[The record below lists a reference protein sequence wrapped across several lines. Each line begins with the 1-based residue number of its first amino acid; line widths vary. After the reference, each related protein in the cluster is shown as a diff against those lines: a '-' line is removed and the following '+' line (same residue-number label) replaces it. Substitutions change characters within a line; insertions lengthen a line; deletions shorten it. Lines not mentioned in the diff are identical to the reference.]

1 MPRHLAEEA
10 CGKTLFFGLCYHSR
24 AMAKASPITLDTQI
38 ITLYKSGV
46 PRLGQPTARKLAL
59 ALGGVAGKQDA
70 AEATIED
77 LLNYLPMRYED
88 RSNMGRISE
97 LQHGMEASLELYVRV
112 AGGFQVGRNR
122 SPKQPKLY
130 IFEITASDPE
140 RTGKPV
146 VVWWFVSG
154 RAAERIMAYNR
165 QRFTR
170 GARFIAFGQWEWDPR
185 RNTFSLR
192 LNKPDELEMLP
203 GTWTP
208 PEHALLR
215 LAEEVENGG
224 SDTEA
229 QASTEEDEVD
239 SDGDESL
246 DEEEAFDDPTLAAIH
261 VGRRVPVYRKLG
273 EFRTKRL
280 REIMHAVVSRI
291 DDDSITETLPADLI
305 GRQKLIGRASALRL
319 IHFPTDDVP
328 LADYERA
335 RSPAHLRLIFE
346 EFFWVALAIAIRRGE
361 RVKEAK
367 GAVIEITDRIRD
379 SIASILPFELTGAQE
394 RVLERI
400 FADMQSDAPMN
411 RLLQGDVGSGKTIV
425 ALQAMLA
432 AMENSYQTALM
443 VPTEILAEQHAR
455 NVKRILARTPY
466 RVELLTGSL
475 RVAEKRKLHQAIA
488 AGEVH
493 AVIGTHALIQEA
505 VQFYKLGL
513 IVIDEQHRFGV
524 LQRAEL
530 RARGFNPD
538 VLVMTAT
545 PIPRSLAM
553 TVYGDLDVSV
563 IDELPPGRT
572 PIKTVVLGEDKRQ
585 LVYKGIERDV
595 RAGRQVYVVY
605 PLVEESEKM
614 DLKDA
619 TRMYEHLRDRVFPH
633 FSVGLIHG
641 KLKAAEKDEIMRRFV
656 AGEIQIL
663 VATTVVEVGVD
674 VPNASL
680 MIIEHAER
688 FGLSQLHQLRGRV
701 GRGAEQ
707 SACVLMTS
715 DKQTNTARERLGIME
730 ETNDGFRIAEKD
742 LELRGPGEVMGTR
755 QSGVPTFRVGNL
767 VRDVLILEEARREAD
782 YYLTARSRT
791 RETSNLIERVRADAR
806 FGLAVIG

>member
-1 MPRHLAEEA
+1 MLE
-10 CGKTLFFGLCYHSR
+10 
-24 AMAKASPITLDTQI
+24 TQI
-38 ITLYKSGV
+38 TSLYRFGV
-46 PRLGQPTARKLAL
+46 PRLGQATARKLGLAL
-59 ALGGVAGKQDA
+59 ATVAGKQDA
-70 AEATIED
+70 TEATVED

-97 LQHGMEASLELYVRV
+97 LRHGTEASLELYVRV

-154 RAAERIMAYNR
+154 RAADRIIAYNR
-165 QRFTR
+165 QRFQR
-170 GARFIAFGQWEWDPR
+170 GARFIAFGQWEWDTR

-215 LAEEVENGG
+215 LAEEGENGSASNRHGAATG
-224 SDTEA
+224 SAEA
-229 QASTEEDEVD
+229 EEDDAGE
-239 SDGDESL
+239 DG
-246 DEEEAFDDPTLAAIH
+246 AFDDEEAVDDPATAAIH

-280 REIMHAVVSRI
+280 REIMHAVLSRL
-291 DDDSITETLPADLI
+291 DDASVEETLPPDLI
-305 GRQKLIGRASALRL
+305 GRQKLIGRAHALRL
-319 IHFPTDDVP
+319 IHFPSDDTP

-367 GAVIEITDRIRD
+367 GAVIEITDSIRERV
-379 SIASILPFELTGAQE
+379 SSVLPFELTGAQT
-394 RVLERI
+394 RSLERI

-432 AMENSYQTALM
+432 AMENGYQAALM

-475 RVAEKRKLHQAIA
+475 RAAEKRKLHGAIA

-493 AVIGTHALIQEA
+493 ATIGTHALIQEA

-585 LVYKGIERDV
+585 AVYKGIERDV

-633 FSVGLIHG
+633 FSVGLVHG
-641 KLKAAEKDEIMRRFV
+641 KMKPAEKDEVMRRFV
-656 AGEIQIL
+656 SGETQIL

-715 DKQTNTARERLGIME
+715 DKQTNIARERLGIME
-730 ETNDGFRIAEKD
+730 ETSDGFRIAEKD

-782 YYLTARSRT
+782 YYLTARRMT
-791 RETSNLIERVRADAR
+791 RETSNLIERVRSDAR
-806 FGLAVIG
+806 FGLAAIG